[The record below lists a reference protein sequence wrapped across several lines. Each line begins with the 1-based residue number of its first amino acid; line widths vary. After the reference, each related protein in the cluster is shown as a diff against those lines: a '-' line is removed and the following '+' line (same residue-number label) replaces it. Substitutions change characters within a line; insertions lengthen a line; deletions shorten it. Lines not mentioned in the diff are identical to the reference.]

1 MESLRSFSSRL
12 LIGANDDED
21 FDHEPE
27 EKEKQWAIQRCM
39 ELSEYDEENT
49 IIMWIKK
56 IKKSEHKQHKR
67 LMVIT
72 DVRLFTARRGGS
84 KKKPKFEVRREAH
97 ILALTSVQEA
107 GLILHIEFRD
117 FEVSFECNDDDLTQ
131 KILGQL
137 YKNYTFYNPGFPE
150 GTMSC
155 KWLDQYKASQEA
167 DLRKKYPVIGDSLAP
182 WERPARAFRSWAYFY
197 KEANKDKLSLGMYVS
212 SAIVFYSHNRKNHC
226 HTFAKSH
233 YYHICILCI
242 P

>member
-1 MESLRSFSSRL
+1 MESLRSLSSRL
-12 LIGANDDED
+12 LIGANDDDD
-21 FDHEPE
+21 FDHDPGEA
-27 EKEKQWAIQRCM
+27 EKKWAVQRCM

-56 IKKSEHKQHKR
+56 IKQSEHKQHKR
-67 LMVIT
+67 LLVIT

-107 GLILHIEFRD
+107 GLILHIHFRD

-137 YKNYTFYNPGFPE
+137 YRNYTFYNPGFT
-150 GTMSC
+150 GDLAC

-167 DLRKKYPVIGDSLAP
+167 ELRKKYPVIGDSLAP
-182 WERPARAFRSWAYFY
+182 WEKPARAFRSWAYFY
-197 KEANKDKLSLGMYVS
+197 KEANKDKLSLGINTYNLYIYHIQYIHLF
-212 SAIVFYSHNRKNHC
+212 AI
-226 HTFAKSH
+226 SH
-233 YYHICILCI
+233 YA
-242 P
+242 